1 MNSEIAWVLV
11 SSGTQVQPQIILNP
25 DYLPDY
31 HSGSYNYEKS
41 LSISKSS
48 SKSLDL
54 LAFFQFLANYR
65 RESFLK
71 NFLIISIK
79 ISLLQNV
86 SLVFSLVIHVFRSYC
101 LLS

>member
-11 SSGTQVQPQIILNP
+11 SSGTQVQPQIILDP
-25 DYLPDY
+25 HYLPDY
-31 HSGSYNYEKS
+31 HSGSYDYEKS

-65 RESFLK
+65 EESFLK
-71 NFLIISIK
+71 NFLKISIK

-101 LLS
+101 LLP